1 MIFYFILQRI
11 LYAIPVLL
19 VVSFIVFGI
28 FQLIPGTFCEE
39 GLTGQRQR
47 ICRELRERFAMN
59 QPFHVQYAKWL
70 QNIVTRGDFGPSFA
84 PPYNPALQVIMAE
97 ERLVNTLLIA
107 GLSLG
112 LALLIALPTAL
123 HSAIHPYSWGDRIF
137 SFMSVLGLSIPNF
150 FIGLLIMELLVVWLQ
165 VGNRWNLPIGLGL
178 PHLSASLSSVDG
190 FLKFFWQLWPVVVIA
205 ATGLIGETY
214 RQLRGVLIEVCG
226 DPSWRRAHQQA
237 RTFRERNAL
246 KREALARGMETLL
259 SWFGLWLFFMF
270 EGTMIASTV
279 FNVQTM
285 ELSVWNAVRSQ
296 NVYVAIAGL
305 MIFAVILIACNMLVD
320 VYLMHGGRQRIRYD

>member
-1 MIFYFILQRI
+1 VILLFIGQRI

-28 FQLIPGTFCEE
+28 FQWIPGTFCEE
-39 GLTGQRQR
+39 GLTGQRRR
-47 ICRELRERFAMN
+47 ICNELRERFAMN
-59 QPFHVQYAKWL
+59 QAFHIQYVKWL
-70 QNIVTRGDFGPSFA
+70 ENIVTRGDFGPSFA
-84 PPYNPALQVIMAE
+84 PPYNPAIQVVVAD

-107 GLSLG
+107 GLAFV
-112 LALLIALPTAL
+112 LALLIATPTAL
-123 HSAIHPYSWGDRIF
+123 YSAMRPDSWGDRIF
-137 SFMSVLGLSIPNF
+137 SFVSVLGLSIPNF

-178 PHLSASLSSVDG
+178 PHLSQSFSNFDG
-190 FLKFFWQLWPVVVIA
+190 FLKFVWQLWPVVIIA

-214 RQLRGVLIEVCG
+214 RQMRGALLEICG
-226 DPSWRRAHQQA
+226 DPSWRAAERQA
-237 RTFRERNAL
+237 RTFKERRAL
-246 KREALARGMETLL
+246 YVEALGRGFESLL

-279 FNVQTM
+279 LNVQTV
-285 ELSVWNAVRSQ
+285 ELVIWNSVRSQ

-305 MIFAVILIACNMLVD
+305 MIFAVILIVSNILVD
-320 VYLMHGGRQRIRYD
+320 IYLMLGGSQRIRYD